1 MPSEQGFR
9 HLLVTVSLSAM
20 GFLFGG
26 AGYLLMILVTL
37 MAIELICSSL
47 RESLTGQ
54 LTMKRFFT
62 RLVRKIVTVSLISM
76 AHFFDVMLKTNG
88 AIKDLAIIFYII
100 YESYQIV
107 STARALGVPIPQL
120 FIDVLDMLK
129 NKLRKKP

>member
-1 MPSEQGFR
+1 MSKDLGIFS
-9 HLLVTVSLSAM
+9 LVTVSLSAM

-47 RESLTGQ
+47 RESVTGQ
-54 LTMKRFFT
+54 LTMKRFLT
-62 RLVRKIVTVSLISM
+62 RLVRKVVTISLISM
-76 AHFFDVMLKTNG
+76 AHFFDVMLKTG
-88 AIKDLAIIFYII
+88 GTIKDLALIFYII

-107 STARALGVPIPQL
+107 STARALGIPIPQL
-120 FIDVLDMLK
+120 FIDVLDMIK

>member
-1 MPSEQGFR
+1 MSKDLGIFS
-9 HLLVTVSLSAM
+9 LVTVSLSAM

-54 LTMKRFFT
+54 LTMKRFLT
-62 RLVRKIVTVSLISM
+62 RLVRKVVTVSLISM
-76 AHFFDVMLKTNG
+76 AHFFDVMLKTTG
-88 AIKDLAIIFYII
+88 TIKDLAIIFYII

>member
-1 MPSEQGFR
+1 M
-9 HLLVTVSLSAM
+9 VTVSLSAM

-88 AIKDLAIIFYII
+88 TIKDLAIIFYII

>member
-1 MPSEQGFR
+1 MSKDLGIFS
-9 HLLVTVSLSAM
+9 LFTVSLSAM

-47 RESLTGQ
+47 RESVTGQ
-54 LTMKRFFT
+54 LTMKRFLT
-62 RLVRKIVTVSLISM
+62 RLIRKVVTISLISM
-76 AHFFDVMLKTNG
+76 AHFFDVMLKTG
-88 AIKDLAIIFYII
+88 GTIKDLALIFYII

-107 STARALGVPIPQL
+107 STAKALGIPIPQL
-120 FIDVLDMLK
+120 FIDVLDMIK

>member
-1 MPSEQGFR
+1 MSKDLGIFS
-9 HLLVTVSLSAM
+9 LFTVSLSAM

-47 RESLTGQ
+47 RESVTGQ
-54 LTMKRFFT
+54 LTMKRFLT
-62 RLVRKIVTVSLISM
+62 RLVRKVVTISLISM
-76 AHFFDVMLKTNG
+76 AHFFDVMLKTG
-88 AIKDLAIIFYII
+88 GTIKDLALIFYII

-107 STARALGVPIPQL
+107 STAKALGIPIPQL
-120 FIDVLDMLK
+120 FIDVLDMMK

>member
-1 MPSEQGFR
+1 MSKDLGIFS
-9 HLLVTVSLSAM
+9 LVTVSLSAM

-54 LTMKRFFT
+54 LTIKRFLT
-62 RLVRKIVTVSLISM
+62 RLVRKVVTVSLISM

-88 AIKDLAIIFYII
+88 TIKDLAIIFYII

>member
-1 MPSEQGFR
+1 MSKDLGIFS
-9 HLLVTVSLSAM
+9 LVTVSLSAM

-62 RLVRKIVTVSLISM
+62 RFVRKVVTVSLISM

-88 AIKDLAIIFYII
+88 TIKDLAIIFYII

>member
-1 MPSEQGFR
+1 M
-9 HLLVTVSLSAM
+9 VTVSLSAM

-54 LTMKRFFT
+54 LTMKRFLT
-62 RLVRKIVTVSLISM
+62 RIVRKVVTVSLISM

-88 AIKDLAIIFYII
+88 TIKDLAIIFYII

>member
-1 MPSEQGFR
+1 MSKDLGIFS
-9 HLLVTVSLSAM
+9 LFTVSLSAM

-26 AGYLLMILVTL
+26 AGYLLMTLVTL

-47 RESLTGQ
+47 RESVTGQ

-62 RLVRKIVTVSLISM
+62 RLVRKVVTISLISM

-88 AIKDLAIIFYII
+88 TIKDLALIFYII

-107 STARALGVPIPQL
+107 STAKALGIPIPQL
-120 FIDVLDMLK
+120 FIDLLDMIK

>member
-1 MPSEQGFR
+1 MSKDLGIFS
-9 HLLVTVSLSAM
+9 LVTVSLSAM

-54 LTMKRFFT
+54 LTMKRFLT
-62 RLVRKIVTVSLISM
+62 RLVRKVVTVSLISM

-88 AIKDLAIIFYII
+88 TIKDLAIIFYII

-107 STARALGVPIPQL
+107 STARALGIPIPQL

>member
-1 MPSEQGFR
+1 MSKDLGIFS
-9 HLLVTVSLSAM
+9 LFTVSLSAM

-47 RESLTGQ
+47 RESVTAQ
-54 LTMKRFFT
+54 LTMKRFLT
-62 RLVRKIVTVSLISM
+62 RLVRKVVTISLISM
-76 AHFFDVMLKTNG
+76 AHFFDVMLKTG
-88 AIKDLAIIFYII
+88 GTIKDLALIFYII

-107 STARALGVPIPQL
+107 STARALGIPIPQL
-120 FIDVLDMLK
+120 FIDVLDMIK

>member
-1 MPSEQGFR
+1 MSKDLGIFS
-9 HLLVTVSLSAM
+9 LFTVSLLAM

-88 AIKDLAIIFYII
+88 MIKDLAIIFYII

-107 STARALGVPIPQL
+107 STANALGIPIPQL

>member
-1 MPSEQGFR
+1 MSKDLGIFS
-9 HLLVTVSLSAM
+9 LFTVSLSAM

-26 AGYLLMILVTL
+26 AGYLLMTLVTL

-47 RESLTGQ
+47 RESVTGQ

-62 RLVRKIVTVSLISM
+62 RLVRKVVTISLISM

-88 AIKDLAIIFYII
+88 TIKDLTLIFYII

-107 STARALGVPIPQL
+107 STAKALGIPIPQL
-120 FIDVLDMLK
+120 FIDVLDMIK

>member
-1 MPSEQGFR
+1 MSKDLGIFS
-9 HLLVTVSLSAM
+9 LVTVSLSAM

-54 LTMKRFFT
+54 LTMKRFLT
-62 RLVRKIVTVSLISM
+62 RFVRKVVTVSLISM

-88 AIKDLAIIFYII
+88 TIKDLAIIFYII

>member
-1 MPSEQGFR
+1 MF
-9 HLLVTVSLSAM
+9 TVSLSAM

-47 RESLTGQ
+47 RESVTGQ
-54 LTMKRFFT
+54 LTMKRFLT
-62 RLVRKIVTVSLISM
+62 RLVRKVVTISLISM
-76 AHFFDVMLKTNG
+76 AHFFDVMLKTG
-88 AIKDLAIIFYII
+88 GTIKDLALIFYII

-107 STARALGVPIPQL
+107 STARALGIPIPQL
-120 FIDVLDMLK
+120 FIDVLDMIK

>member
-1 MPSEQGFR
+1 MSKDLGIFS
-9 HLLVTVSLSAM
+9 LVTVSLSAM

-62 RLVRKIVTVSLISM
+62 RFVRKIVTVSLISM

-88 AIKDLAIIFYII
+88 TIKDLAIIFYII

-107 STARALGVPIPQL
+107 STARALGIPIPQL

>member
-1 MPSEQGFR
+1 MSKDLGIFS
-9 HLLVTVSLSAM
+9 LVTVSLSAM

-54 LTMKRFFT
+54 LTMKRFLT
-62 RLVRKIVTVSLISM
+62 RIVRKVVTVSLISM

-88 AIKDLAIIFYII
+88 TIKDLAIIFYII

>member
-1 MPSEQGFR
+1 MF
-9 HLLVTVSLSAM
+9 TVSLSAM

-26 AGYLLMILVTL
+26 AGYLLMTLVTL

-47 RESLTGQ
+47 RESVTGQ

-62 RLVRKIVTVSLISM
+62 RLVRKVVTISLISM

-88 AIKDLAIIFYII
+88 TIKDLALIFYII

-107 STARALGVPIPQL
+107 STAKALGIPIPQL
-120 FIDVLDMLK
+120 FIDVLDMIK

>member
-1 MPSEQGFR
+1 MSKDLGIFS
-9 HLLVTVSLSAM
+9 LVTVSLSAM

-37 MAIELICSSL
+37 MAIELICASL

>member
-1 MPSEQGFR
+1 MF
-9 HLLVTVSLSAM
+9 TVSLSAM

-47 RESLTGQ
+47 RESVTGQ
-54 LTMKRFFT
+54 LTMKRFLT
-62 RLVRKIVTVSLISM
+62 RLVRKVVTISLISM
-76 AHFFDVMLKTNG
+76 AHFFDVMLKTG
-88 AIKDLAIIFYII
+88 GTIKDLALIFYII

-107 STARALGVPIPQL
+107 STARALGIPIPQL
-120 FIDVLDMLK
+120 FIDVLDTIK

>member
-1 MPSEQGFR
+1 MSKDLGIFS
-9 HLLVTVSLSAM
+9 LVTVSLSAM

-54 LTMKRFFT
+54 LTMKRFLT
-62 RLVRKIVTVSLISM
+62 RLVRKVVTVSLISM

-88 AIKDLAIIFYII
+88 TIKDLAIIFYII

>member
-1 MPSEQGFR
+1 MSKDLGIFS
-9 HLLVTVSLSAM
+9 LFTVSLSAM

-47 RESLTGQ
+47 RESVTGQ
-54 LTMKRFFT
+54 LTMKRFLT
-62 RLVRKIVTVSLISM
+62 RLVRKVVTISLISM
-76 AHFFDVMLKTNG
+76 AHFFDVMLKTG
-88 AIKDLAIIFYII
+88 GTIKDLALIFYII

-107 STARALGVPIPQL
+107 STARALGIPIPQL
-120 FIDVLDMLK
+120 FIDVLNMIK

>member
-1 MPSEQGFR
+1 MSKDLGIFS
-9 HLLVTVSLSAM
+9 LVTVSLSAM

-62 RLVRKIVTVSLISM
+62 RLVRKVVTVSLISM

-88 AIKDLAIIFYII
+88 TFKDLAIIFYII

-107 STARALGVPIPQL
+107 STARALGIPIPQL

>member
-1 MPSEQGFR
+1 MSKDLGIFS
-9 HLLVTVSLSAM
+9 LVTVSLSAM

-88 AIKDLAIIFYII
+88 TIKDLAIIFYII

>member
-1 MPSEQGFR
+1 MSKDLGIFS
-9 HLLVTVSLSAM
+9 LVTVSLSAM

-76 AHFFDVMLKTNG
+76 AHFFDVMLKSSGT
-88 AIKDLAIIFYII
+88 IKDLAIIFYII

-107 STARALGVPIPQL
+107 STARALGIPIPQL

>member
-1 MPSEQGFR
+1 VSKDLGIFS
-9 HLLVTVSLSAM
+9 LFTVSLSAM

-47 RESLTGQ
+47 RESVTGQ
-54 LTMKRFFT
+54 LTMKRFLT
-62 RLVRKIVTVSLISM
+62 RLVRKVVTISLISM
-76 AHFFDVMLKTNG
+76 AHFFDVMLKTG
-88 AIKDLAIIFYII
+88 GTIKDLALIFYII

-107 STARALGVPIPQL
+107 STARALGIPIPQL
-120 FIDVLDMLK
+120 FIDVLDMMK

>member
-1 MPSEQGFR
+1 MSKDLGIFS
-9 HLLVTVSLSAM
+9 LFTVSLSAM

-47 RESLTGQ
+47 RESVTGQ

-62 RLVRKIVTVSLISM
+62 RFVRKVVTVSLISM

-88 AIKDLAIIFYII
+88 TIKDLAIIFYII

-107 STARALGVPIPQL
+107 STAKALGIPIPQL
-120 FIDVLDMLK
+120 FIDVLDMIK

>member
-1 MPSEQGFR
+1 M
-9 HLLVTVSLSAM
+9 VTVSLSAM

>member
-1 MPSEQGFR
+1 MSKDLGIFS
-9 HLLVTVSLSAM
+9 LFTVSLSAM

-26 AGYLLMILVTL
+26 AGYLLMTLVTL

-47 RESLTGQ
+47 RESVTGQ

-62 RLVRKIVTVSLISM
+62 RLVRKVVTISLISM
-76 AHFFDVMLKTNG
+76 AHFFDGMLKTNG
-88 AIKDLAIIFYII
+88 TIKDLALIFYII

-107 STARALGVPIPQL
+107 STAKALGIPIPQL
-120 FIDVLDMLK
+120 FIDVLDMIK